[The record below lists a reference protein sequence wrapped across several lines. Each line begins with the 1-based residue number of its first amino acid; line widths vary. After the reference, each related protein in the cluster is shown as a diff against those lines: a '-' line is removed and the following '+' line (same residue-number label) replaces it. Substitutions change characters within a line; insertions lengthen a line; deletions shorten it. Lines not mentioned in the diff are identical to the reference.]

1 MRLKELKVLVTAAGA
16 GIGKETA
23 IAMSREGAHVL
34 ATDIVAASL
43 RDLEGVCTATALLD
57 VTDRAAVEAIVRR
70 HGPFQVLVNCAG
82 HVHDGS
88 ILDVTDAD
96 YDKSFDVNVRGMFH
110 TIKAALPGML
120 EGGGGSIINI
130 ASVASSI
137 HGVPRRCAYAATK
150 GAVIALSKAV
160 AADFVGKGVRC
171 NAICPGTIE
180 TPSLQGRINSQSDAV
195 KARAEFIARQPM
207 GRLGRPEE
215 IASLAVYL
223 ASPESAFT
231 TGATHIIDGGWIM

>member
-1 MRLKELKVLVTAAGA
+1 MRLKGLKVLVTAAGA

-23 IAMSREGAHVL
+23 IAMSREGAQVL

-43 RDLEGVCTATALLD
+43 RDLESVCAATALLD
-57 VTDRAAVEAIVRR
+57 VTDRKAVEAIVTL

-110 TIKAALPGML
+110 TIKAVLPAMID
-120 EGGGGSIINI
+120 GGGGSIVNI

-137 HGVPRRCAYAATK
+137 HGVPRRCVYGATK

-180 TPSLQGRINSQSDAV
+180 TPSLQGRINSQPDAV
-195 KARAEFIARQPM
+195 KARADFIARQPM

-215 IASLAVYL
+215 IAALAIYL

-231 TGATHIIDGGWIM
+231 TGTTHIIDGGWIN